1 LLCDKSGA
9 EKESG
14 VVGHRLL
21 IVDDDAGVQKMLKIL
36 LEFERL
42 EVMLASDGLEAL
54 ECVEHARPDLILLD
68 LMMPRM
74 DGRAFIEE
82 LRRRGLRPS
91 LPVIVLTA
99 DIHAKPLIEHMGV
112 EDWLV
117 KPFHLSDL
125 LGKIRRYLSKDAG
138 DSSSKQS

>member
-1 LLCDKSGA
+1 M
-9 EKESG
+9 
-14 VVGHRLL
+14 GHRLL

-42 EVMLASDGLEAL
+42 EVMIASDGLEAL
-54 ECVEHARPDLILLD
+54 ECVERARPDLILLD

-99 DIHAKPLIEHMGV
+99 DIHAKSLIERMGV

-125 LGKIRRYLSKDAG
+125 LGKIRRYLS
-138 DSSSKQS
+138 

>member
-1 LLCDKSGA
+1 
-9 EKESG
+9 
-14 VVGHRLL
+14 VGHRLL

-42 EVMLASDGLEAL
+42 EVTIASDGLEAL
-54 ECVEHARPDLILLD
+54 ECVERARPDLILLD

-82 LRRRGLRPS
+82 LRRRGLRAS
-91 LPVIVLTA
+91 LPIIVLTA
-99 DIHAKPLIEHMGV
+99 DIHAKPMIEHMEV

-117 KPFHLSDL
+117 KPFHLADL
-125 LGKIRRYLSKDAG
+125 LGKIRHHLHKDAG
-138 DSSSKQS
+138 DSSARQS

>member
-1 LLCDKSGA
+1 
-9 EKESG
+9 
-14 VVGHRLL
+14 VGNRLL

-36 LEFERL
+36 LEYEHL

-54 ECVEHARPDLILLD
+54 ECVEQARPDLILLD

-74 DGRAFIEE
+74 DGRAFVEE
-82 LRRRGLRPS
+82 LGRRGFRPS

-99 DIHAKPLIEHMGV
+99 DIHARALLELMGV
-112 EDWLV
+112 EDWLI

-125 LGKIRRYLSKDAG
+125 LGKIRSYLRKDA
-138 DSSSKQS
+138 DDTSSPQE